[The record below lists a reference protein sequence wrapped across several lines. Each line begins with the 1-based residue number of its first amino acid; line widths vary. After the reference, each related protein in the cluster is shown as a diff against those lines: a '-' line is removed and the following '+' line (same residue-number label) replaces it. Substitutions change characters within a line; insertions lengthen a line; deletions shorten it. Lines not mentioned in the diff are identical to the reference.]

1 MVISVPRVY
10 HTALAVPVLCVF
22 GEVEVAGEDGGL
34 FVVGWDLLRKLGN
47 GLGPVLLAIAARLEV
62 GVDHVEVA
70 HGGMPE
76 VDPHQSSLNYVVNVF
91 DENRVEVFQ
100 ELVAN
105 ERDDSRALPGIV

>member
-34 FVVGWDLLRKLGN
+34 FVVDWDLLRKFGD
-47 GLGPVLLAIAARLEV
+47 GLSSVLLAIAARLEV

-70 HGGMPE
+70 HGGM
-76 VDPHQSSLNYVVNVF
+76 L
-91 DENRVEVFQ
+91 RV
-100 ELVAN
+100 
-105 ERDDSRALPGIV
+105 